1 MWFLI
6 KGAFWFSLGLVALS
20 FFNAHTK
27 PANQNQPDIQVT
39 DAFSAATEAYHYVS
53 AICSEKPDV
62 CVKGAET
69 FTALGHR
76 AREGALVAYE
86 FLDKQFAA
94 EAPKTIADAV
104 PLTAAPSQPMPKITV
119 RSAADDIMTGTIVPL
134 PMKKPTL

>member
-6 KGAFWFSLGLVALS
+6 KGAFWFSMGLVVLS
-20 FFNAHTK
+20 FFNAQTQ
-27 PANQNQPDIQVT
+27 PANGNQPDIKVT
-39 DAFSAATEAYHYVS
+39 DAFSAATQAYQYVS

-76 AREGALVAYE
+76 AREGAFVAYE

-94 EAPKTIADAV
+94 EMPKTVAGAE
-104 PLTAAPSQPMPKITV
+104 PLVAAPAQPMPKITV
-119 RSAADDIMTGTIVPL
+119 RSAADDLMTGTIVPL
-134 PMKKPTL
+134 PMKKPVL